1 MPAVVATRVSRVP
14 LLWLVAQAVL
24 VVVVT
29 VEHLLP
35 MDQHAPPRAEVE
47 MVVQT
52 LVVVVVAV
60 AIAVLETVV
69 VVQEDQELLW
79 CVTRFRVFQFQYFIR
94 VTTQVFHQTTS
105 RRQPL

>member
-1 MPAVVATRVSRVP
+1 MPAVVATRVPRVL
-14 LLWLVAQAVL
+14 LLWLVAQAVR

-29 VEHLLP
+29 AEHLLP

-47 MVVQT
+47 MVLQT
-52 LVVVVVAV
+52 LVVAVVAA

-79 CVTRFRVFQFQYFIR
+79 CVTRCRVC
-94 VTTQVFHQTTS
+94 
-105 RRQPL
+105 QPRILMQLMT

>member
-1 MPAVVATRVSRVP
+1 VVVPAVVATRVSRVP

-29 VEHLLP
+29 VEHLLQ
-35 MDQHAPPRAEVE
+35 MDQRAPTRVKVE
-47 MVVQT
+47 MVLQT
-52 LVVVVVAV
+52 LVVAVVAV

-79 CVTRFRVFQFQYFIR
+79 CVTRCRVC
-94 VTTQVFHQTTS
+94 
-105 RRQPL
+105 QPRILMQLMT

>member
-1 MPAVVATRVSRVP
+1 VVVPVVVATRAPRVL
-14 LLWLVAQAVL
+14 LLWLVAQAVR

-35 MDQHAPPRAEVE
+35 MDQHAPPRVKVE
-47 MVVQT
+47 MVLQT
-52 LVVVVVAV
+52 LVVAVVAA

-79 CVTRFRVFQFQYFIR
+79 CVMHC
-94 VTTQVFHQTTS
+94 QVC
-105 RRQPL
+105 RRQTLIPPTTLVR

>member
-1 MPAVVATRVSRVP
+1 MPAVVATRVTRVL
-14 LLWLVAQAVL
+14 LLWLVAQAVR

-35 MDQHAPPRAEVE
+35 MDQRAPPRVKVE
-47 MVVQT
+47 MVLQT
-52 LVVVVVAV
+52 LVVVAVAV

-79 CVTRFRVFQFQYFIR
+79 CVTRCRVC
-94 VTTQVFHQTTS
+94 
-105 RRQPL
+105 RRQILMQLMT

>member
-1 MPAVVATRVSRVP
+1 
-14 LLWLVAQAVL
+14 VAQAVL

-47 MVVQT
+47 MVLQT
-52 LVVVVVAV
+52 QVVAVVAV

-69 VVQEDQELLW
+69 VV
-79 CVTRFRVFQFQYFIR
+79 
-94 VTTQVFHQTTS
+94 
-105 RRQPL
+105 

>member
-1 MPAVVATRVSRVP
+1 VLLTAVVVPAVVATRAPRVF
-14 LLWLVAQAVL
+14 LLWLVAQAVR

-47 MVVQT
+47 MVLQT
-52 LVVVVVAV
+52 QVVAVVAV

-69 VVQEDQELLW
+69 VVQEDQELLLSGMQ
-79 CVTRFRVFQFQYFIR
+79 C
-94 VTTQVFHQTTS
+94 QVCQ
-105 RRQPL
+105 RQS